1 MAMTTQSVLGV
12 VFLLLMLA
20 ALAVWR
26 SPELRGLFSEI
37 KLYFLAKLWLKPPK
51 YKSIERSKLM
61 ELLDHPTHHEIVV
74 SPYGV
79 FCIEYVSYCGH
90 VESRTSEAHWYLHQG
105 EKWYR
110 FSNPMLRAQQRAK
123 SLVDGLKLPTE
134 HVHALTVFSGCSRL
148 DNNTLP
154 GVFSGSEF
162 IKHVRKFK
170 KVVLSKSRMQGL
182 LNSLS
187 SQSFGVTEPASSAK
201 PERIEPPA
209 ESVQL
214 SGRSVESVE
223 NTTDSTQTHVETK
236 AQHPILASHSCP
248 SCGDKMLL
256 RKITKGNRQ
265 GMHLWGC
272 ASFPDCRTLQ
282 WLK

>member
-37 KLYFLAKLWLKPPK
+37 KLYCLARLWLKPPQ
-51 YKSIERSKLM
+51 YNSLERSTLT

-90 VESRTSEAHWYLHQG
+90 VESRTNEAHWFLHQG
-105 EKWYR
+105 KKWYR
-110 FSNPMLRAQQRAK
+110 FSNPALRAQQRAK
-123 SLVDGLKLPTE
+123 SVVDRLKLPTE

-148 DNNTLP
+148 DDNTLP
-154 GVFSGSEF
+154 GVFSGADF
-162 IKHVRKFK
+162 IKHMRKFK
-170 KVVLSKSRMQGL
+170 KVVLSKSRMQDL
-182 LNSLS
+182 IKSLP
-187 SQSFGVTEPASSAK
+187 SQLHEVTEPAPATR
-201 PERIEPPA
+201 PESIDTAA
-209 ESVQL
+209 ESLNL
-214 SGRSVESVE
+214 SGKSVELVE
-223 NTTDSTQTHVETK
+223 NTTDSRQTHSEK
-236 AQHPILASHSCP
+236 QAPHPILAAHSCP